1 MFAALPYIAGGLAT
15 AITFFVKHPIITK
28 MLIFSA
34 FLGII
39 GYSVTFIKDIV
50 SPYLVANTTMTIAA
64 YFGLLDGLSLYV
76 TIVVAGFGVKQVLA
90 FIRS

>member
-1 MFAALPYIAGGLAT
+1 
-15 AITFFVKHPIITK
+15 
-28 MLIFSA
+28 
-34 FLGII
+34 
-39 GYSVTFIKDIV
+39 
-50 SPYLVANTTMTIAA
+50 MTIAA

>member
-39 GYSVTFIKDIV
+39 GYSVTYIK
-50 SPYLVANTTMTIAA
+50 TWC
-64 YFGLLDGLSLYV
+64 LLISLQ
-76 TIVVAGFGVKQVLA
+76 TPQ
-90 FIRS
+90 